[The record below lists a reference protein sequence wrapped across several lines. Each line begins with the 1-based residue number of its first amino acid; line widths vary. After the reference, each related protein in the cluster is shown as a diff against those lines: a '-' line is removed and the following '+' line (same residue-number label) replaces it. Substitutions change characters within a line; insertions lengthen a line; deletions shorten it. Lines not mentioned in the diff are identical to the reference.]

1 MFGNKDKGAS
11 KPQSR
16 IDCLIGAGTVVEG
29 NIVFVGGLRIDGT
42 VKGSVA
48 AAEGNQGT
56 LVLSEQA
63 AVEGEIHVAHVV
75 VNGAVRGPIHASE
88 SVELQARANV
98 SGDVHYRTLEV
109 QLGAIVEGRLV
120 HQDAARSDKVVQ
132 LKPATSD

>member
-29 NIVFVGGLRIDGT
+29 NIVFVGGLRVDGT
-42 VKGSVA
+42 VKGAVA

-63 AVEGEIHVAHVV
+63 VVEGEIHVAHVV

-132 LKPATSD
+132 FKPATSD